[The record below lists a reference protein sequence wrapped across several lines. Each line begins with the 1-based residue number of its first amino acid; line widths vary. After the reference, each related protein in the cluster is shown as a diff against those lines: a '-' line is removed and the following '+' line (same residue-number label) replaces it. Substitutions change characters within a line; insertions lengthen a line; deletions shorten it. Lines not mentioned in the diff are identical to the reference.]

1 MHIVH
6 LTASTFYGGPERQM
20 LGLAGAL
27 PRWIRSSFVSFPEG
41 GRSDEFLS
49 RVREAGHGVI
59 PLESDF
65 PRVRATLRELGD
77 RLRDA
82 SVQLLLSHGYKSNIL
97 GRIVA
102 RKLGIPIVGV
112 SRGWTGESWKVSS
125 YEWLD
130 RIHLRFMDR
139 VVCVSEGQAKK
150 VRRLRVARSRIRV
163 IPNGARLNSFRDT
176 DPEDRDRLR
185 SFFPDF
191 RDGDRI
197 VLAAGRLSPEK
208 GFDLLIEASN
218 RVRDEM
224 PRTFF
229 ILFGEGSEKA
239 KLQALIAKH
248 ELADRFVLGG
258 FRDDLDRFLPWVD
271 LVVSSSYTEGLP
283 NVLLEAASAS
293 RPIVATR
300 VGGTPEVV
308 GHRVNG
314 LLIPAGDADALA
326 RAMVTVLDDPDLAR
340 GYGIA
345 GRVRME
351 QRFSFEAQ
359 ARAYRELFDE
369 LLRSNDR
376 EARVAC

>member
-6 LTASTFYGGPERQM
+6 LTASTFFGGPERQM

-27 PRWIRSSFVSFPEG
+27 PRWVRSSFVSFSEG
-41 GRSDEFLS
+41 GRSAEFLNQ
-49 RVREAGHGVI
+49 VREAGHGVI

-65 PRVRATLRELGD
+65 PRVRATLRELCD

-82 SVQLLLSHGYKSNIL
+82 SAQLLLSHGYKSNIL

-150 VRRLRVARSRIRV
+150 VRRLRVDRSRIRV

-197 VLAAGRLSPEK
+197 VLTAGRLSPEK
-208 GFDLLIEASN
+208 GFDILIEASAK
-218 RVRDEM
+218 VRTEM

-229 ILFGEGSEKA
+229 ILFGEGSEKT
-239 KLQALIAKH
+239 KLQSLIVKYK
-248 ELADRFVLGG
+248 LADCFVLGG
-258 FRDDLDRFLPWVD
+258 FRGDLDRFLPWVD
-271 LVVSSSYTEGLP
+271 LVVSSSHTEGLP

-314 LLIPAGDADALA
+314 LLVPAGNADELA

-340 GYGIA
+340 GYGVA

-369 LLRSNDR
+369 LLRSNDQ